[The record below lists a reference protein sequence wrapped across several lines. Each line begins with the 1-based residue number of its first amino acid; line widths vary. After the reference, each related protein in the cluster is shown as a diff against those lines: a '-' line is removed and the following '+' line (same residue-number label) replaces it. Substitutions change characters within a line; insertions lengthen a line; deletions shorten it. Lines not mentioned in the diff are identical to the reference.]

1 MSGSLGF
8 DYSSS
13 RAKQQSTSDSSSYGY
28 SGAVS
33 GDQSV
38 SGSESIGGGSS
49 TTTQGVFGAD
59 LFQQLYGRAA
69 TAAGGV
75 ALQAPELSDAAKQ
88 LFTGGSAFLQTLG
101 GNAGSNYLEG
111 RVAGENPA
119 VEQVIASMRRDAGT
133 LFSEELN
140 PAITSRAVAGGTLGG
155 GRQGVAQG
163 IAQGKVVDS
172 LIRASADVRMQDVAA
187 RDTAAMQLA
196 NNSVAAA
203 STGLNALPGML
214 DIMERGHNAE
224 LAPYSSLA
232 GILGGPTV
240 LSQSEASDFSRAT
253 SQSIAEAFSR
263 SFGEQ
268 AARSTSQSTGSSR
281 SKGWGFD
288 SSFSMMNM
296 GGG

>member
-13 RAKQQSTSDSSSYGY
+13 RSKNQATSDSSSYGY
-28 SGAVS
+28 SGATS
-33 GDQSV
+33 EDQSL
-38 SGSESIGGGSS
+38 STSESMGGGQSS
-49 TTTQGVFGAD
+49 TTQSVFGAD
-59 LFQQLYGRAA
+59 LFQQLYRQAA
-69 TAAGGV
+69 GAAGGV
-75 ALQAPELSDAAKQ
+75 ALQAPQLSEAAKQ
-88 LFTGGSAFLQTLG
+88 LFTGGSTFLQTLS

-111 RVAGENPA
+111 RLTDDNAA
-119 VEQVIASMRRDAGT
+119 VEDVISSMRRDAGT

-163 IAQGKVVDS
+163 IAQGKVADS
-172 LIRASADVRMQDVAA
+172 FIRASADLRMQDVAA
-187 RDTAAMQLA
+187 KDAIASQVA

-214 DIMERGHNAE
+214 DVLERGHNAE

-240 LSQSEASDFSRAT
+240 LSESEATDFSRAT

-263 SFGEQ
+263 SFGENTS
-268 AARSTSQSTGSSR
+268 RSTSQATGSSR
-281 SKGWGFD
+281 SKGWGFN
-288 SSFSMMNM
+288 SSFGMI
-296 GGG
+296 